1 MSPALLRTGLLLAY
15 VAVSVAGMT
24 MIKLA
29 PSLASYKWMVGFG
42 LYLIGFA
49 IWMGM
54 ILRIMP
60 LSQAFPIAAGSLM
73 LGTQV
78 AGWLVLKERLTLPH
92 LAGAALI
99 VAGVALVSLTV
110 TATPEGDPHHVED

>member
-1 MSPALLRTGLLLAY
+1 MPDTLLRAGLLLTY
-15 VAVSVAGMT
+15 TLFSVVGMT
-24 MIKLA
+24 MVKVA
-29 PSLASYKWMVGFG
+29 PSLVSPKWMVGVG
-42 LYLIGFA
+42 LYGIGFVM
-49 IWMGM
+49 WMGI
-54 ILRIMP
+54 ILRTMP

-99 VAGVALVSLTV
+99 VAGVAIVSMT
-110 TATPEGDPHHVED
+110 TQTDS